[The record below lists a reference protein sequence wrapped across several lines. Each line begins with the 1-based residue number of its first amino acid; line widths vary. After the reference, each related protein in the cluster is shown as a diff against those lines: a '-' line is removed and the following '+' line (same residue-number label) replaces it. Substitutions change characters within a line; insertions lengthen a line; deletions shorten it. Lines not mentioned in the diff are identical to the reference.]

1 VVGDFNDKIG
11 RGNIFKLTIEN
22 ESLHEISNDNV
33 VRVVN
38 FSTSKIELSA
48 VQCFQSAAL
57 VNSLGHFL
65 MERHA
70 VKFISV

>member
-1 VVGDFNDKIG
+1 MVGDFNDKVG
-11 RGNIFKLTIEN
+11 RENISKLTIEN
-22 ESLHEISNDNV
+22 ESLYEISDDNV

-38 FSTSKIELSA
+38 FSTSKIELST
-48 VQCFQSAAL
+48 VQCFQGAAL
-57 VNSLGHFL
+57 VNSLGHLL